1 MQRGRLGGLLLS
13 CCLMALASAAG
24 AQTTKTGDG
33 AKESARIETEPP
45 QYGGSLEVGT
55 VHVTINAIS
64 WDNGD
69 WPWKFNHDAG
79 SVYESLMAADLNQS
93 IGRGGKYPFTAFGF
107 LPSDAIRGEL
117 AESWEWET
125 PMRLV
130 VHLRKGVMYPD
141 KPGVMAS
148 REFVADD
155 VIYAQH
161 RMAVSPKQVGDLY
174 TFIDKTTA
182 RDKYTLVYD
191 LKEYV
196 ADWDLRLGYGF
207 TVAIQPKEIVDAGA
221 ADWKNA
227 NGTGPFRLTNYVA
240 GNSQVYEKNPIYWGK
255 DTVGGTEYKL
265 PFVDKVTYRI
275 IKDQATQITALRSG
289 QLDILEL
296 ISWENVESLKKSS
309 PDLKWS
315 KVLGSPR
322 LFAMRIDTKPFDD
335 IRVRKALNF
344 AVDKEAVLNS
354 FYGGNA
360 AMFGFPMHPDWTGYY
375 EPLESMPDDI
385 KELYKYDVGKAK
397 KLLAEAGLAGG
408 FTIKTQVCAC
418 DPVGVEMLAML
429 SSYFEAVNVKLDVQV
444 MEYAA
449 HLSVMNNNTN
459 APGYF
464 FTAGMSN
471 PFTTT
476 RVNFVSHTYNPAQWS
491 DPEFGKMFDAA
502 SHERD
507 DNKRFA
513 MFHEMTRNIL
523 RGVPYVFLPV
533 PYYYGAWWPWVKNY
547 NGETRAGAAKP
558 GPIYARLWIDQALKK
573 RMGH

>member
-1 MQRGRLGGLLLS
+1 MRRGDLKVLLLS
-13 CCLMALASAAG
+13 CCISVAASAAS
-24 AQTTKTGDG
+24 AQT
-33 AKESARIETEPP
+33 AKPAAGGLEAEPP
-45 QYGGSLEVGT
+45 RYGGSLEVGT
-55 VHVTINAIS
+55 VHVAINAIS
-64 WDNGD
+64 WDQGD

-79 SVYESLMAADLNQS
+79 NIDESLMAADLNQS
-93 IGRGGKYPFTAFGF
+93 IGRGGKYAFTAFGF

-130 VHLRKGVMYPD
+130 FHLRKGIMYPD

-148 REFVADD
+148 REFTAND
-155 VIYAQH
+155 VIFAQN

-174 TFIDKTTA
+174 AFIDKTTA
-182 RDKYTLVYD
+182 RDKYTVVYD

-207 TVAIQPKEIVDAGA
+207 TAAIQPKEVADAGA

-227 NGTGPFRLTNYVA
+227 NGTGPFRLTNYVS
-240 GNSQVYEKNPIYWGK
+240 GNSHVYEKNPIYWGK

-275 IKDQATQITALRSG
+275 IKDQATQVTALRSG
-289 QLDILEL
+289 QLDILEY
-296 ISWENVESLKKSS
+296 ISWENVDTLKKSS
-309 PDLKWS
+309 PELKWS
-315 KVLGSPR
+315 RVLGSPR
-322 LFAMRIDTKPFDD
+322 MFAMRIDTKPFDD

-344 AVDKEAVLNS
+344 AVDKEAVVKS

-360 AMFGFPMHPDWTGYY
+360 EMFGFPMHPDWTGYY

-385 KELYKYDVGKAK
+385 KELYKFDVGKAK
-397 KLLAEAGLAGG
+397 KLLAEAGLANG
-408 FTIKTQVCAC
+408 FTVKTQVCAC

-429 SSYFEAVNVKLDVQV
+429 AGYFEAVNVKLDVQV

-471 PFTTT
+471 PFTST
-476 RVNFVSHTYNPAQWS
+476 RVNFVSHTYNPAQWN
-491 DPEFGKMFDAA
+491 DPAFGQMFADA

-507 DNKRFA
+507 DNKRYA
-513 MFHEMTRNIL
+513 MFREMARNIL
-523 RGVPYVFLPV
+523 RGVPYVLLPV
-533 PYYYGAWWPWVKNY
+533 PYYYSAWWPWVKNY
-547 NGETRAGAAKP
+547 DGEMRAGAAKP
-558 GPIYARLWIDQALKK
+558 GPIYARLWIDQELRK